1 MKDMVAAGNL
11 SSESQH
17 DGDDVGGGGGVD
29 DMRSDPYRPRS
40 LARFIPD
47 ENRRTCS
54 ACPIQRARCLPIPP
68 PSSDERA
75 NGRTE
80 GRTLGGVSQRA
91 PFSLFFGW
99 RRGKTTEACANYT
112 TGF

>member
-54 ACPIQRARCLPIPP
+54 ACPI
-68 PSSDERA
+68 
-75 NGRTE
+75 
-80 GRTLGGVSQRA
+80 
-91 PFSLFFGW
+91 
-99 RRGKTTEACANYT
+99 
-112 TGF
+112 